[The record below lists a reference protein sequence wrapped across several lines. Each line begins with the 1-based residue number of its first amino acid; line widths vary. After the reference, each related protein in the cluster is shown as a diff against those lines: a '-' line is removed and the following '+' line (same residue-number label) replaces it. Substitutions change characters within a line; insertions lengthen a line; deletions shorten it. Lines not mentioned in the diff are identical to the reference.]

1 MEVNPFLL
9 VNGAISVILVL
20 DFQYF
25 ESALH
30 GFDVLIGFLELGGCF
45 SRIDRV
51 NRWLLNWVLSWYF
64 WPCLAHIILLMH
76 DFRNILK
83 VVIENYSLNCHLIPF
98 I

>member
-9 VNGAISVILVL
+9 VNSAISVILVL

-51 NRWLLNWVLSWYF
+51 KRWLLN
-64 WPCLAHIILLMH
+64 
-76 DFRNILK
+76 
-83 VVIENYSLNCHLIPF
+83 
-98 I
+98 